1 MFKKILFKVDIDF
14 KRLYINASDMITMY
28 EKSLIKLMQIL
39 DERVKDPSCRKML
52 EDMKKDGNISE
63 SKFNFLIIKLII
75 CKYIHTFN
83 FWYN

>member
-1 MFKKILFKVDIDF
+1 
-14 KRLYINASDMITMY
+14 MITMY

-63 SKFNFLIIKLII
+63 SKFNYLIIKLII
-75 CKYIHTFN
+75 CKYIQTFN